1 MLGGASAKIAV
12 AFVGDARDL
21 RNASRDAEKS
31 VSGFGKNAG
40 KGAGAVG
47 ALFAVDQV
55 FAFGD
60 AALAES
66 DRIGDAI
73 SRLTGQLGTE
83 LTGAVDAV
91 ADDFTHLGQSR
102 QDILELAAGFADMA
116 TALGIGAPDI
126 AAWADDVAAIAA
138 ALELQGIGDAATNV
152 DLIGK
157 AAGGSERALRD
168 LGINLDEAAVQARA
182 LHDSGKD
189 NPELLTDSEIAAA
202 RLAEVM
208 DTLKTRTGDLN
219 AANGDL
225 EQSQAEVQAKW
236 ETLTGKFGEAIE
248 GPLNDLLG
256 WIISGI
262 EGWELFAENLDLV
275 RSELR
280 KTLGPIYAVT
290 DALAALVALWED
302 ARDSGALS
310 GRTPSGRP
318 LSGTDR
324 GTSGPGSDTR
334 SPSQRSGDVIVN
346 VNGGDPAQVEREVDN
361 ALRRNSWRTGASYPI
376 S

>member
-12 AFVGDARDL
+12 AFTGDARDL
-21 RNASRDAEKS
+21 RNAARDAEGA
-31 VSGFGKNAG
+31 VGGFGKRAG
-40 KGAGAVG
+40 QLAAAAG
-47 ALFAVDQV
+47 ALFAVDRV

-73 SRLTGQLGTE
+73 DRLEGQLGTD
-83 LTGAVDAV
+83 LAASVDAV
-91 ADDFTHLGQSR
+91 AERFTHLGQSR
-102 QDILELAAGFADMA
+102 QDILELAAGFTDMA

-126 AAWADDVAAIAA
+126 AAWADDVAAVAA
-138 ALELQGIGDAATNV
+138 ALELQGLGDAATNV

-189 NPELLTDSEIAAA
+189 NPALLTDSELAAA
-202 RLAEVM
+202 GLAEIM
-208 DTLKTRTGDLN
+208 ATLTERTGDLT

-236 ETLTGKFGEAIE
+236 ETLTGKIGEAIE
-248 GPLNDLLG
+248 GPLNELLS
-256 WIISGI
+256 WVISGI

-290 DALAALVALWED
+290 DALADLFDWMGRVGHPLD
-302 ARDSGALS
+302 LLSGAPDLPGAS
-310 GRTPSGRP
+310 GQISGA
-318 LSGTDR
+318 
-324 GTSGPGSDTR
+324 PGGGG
-334 SPSQRSGDVIVN
+334 SPSARSITVN
-346 VNGGDPAQVEREVDN
+346 ILGGDPANTEREVAD
-361 ALRRNSWRTGASYPI
+361 ALNRNGWRSGFTYPV
-376 S
+376 